1 MVYTIV
7 VHLRAKPDQES
18 ISKLHAKLLEAS
30 AVYSKDKET
39 LSWFVMQSVHDP
51 QDFTIVERYLNEGS
65 QKYHLS
71 NPYWKTFDPYVIPLL
86 EKDMD
91 LRRFEEL
98 VPASVEA
105 SKLSTAASLKPYFN
119 NKAFGSYPGAA
130 AFDPLN
136 QSYPN
141 PAIVSING
149 TYTSTQTGIVYK
161 SPGNTAP

>member
-1 MVYTIV
+1 MRHGPWSLVAENSSRRTSQKKTHSQNGLHDCRPYVNPALLPCRLRTSSLTRN
-7 VHLRAKPDQES
+7 HNHNSDLRAKPDQES

-98 VPASVEA
+98 VPASEH
-105 SKLSTAASLKPYFN
+105 
-119 NKAFGSYPGAA
+119 
-130 AFDPLN
+130 
-136 QSYPN
+136 
-141 PAIVSING
+141 
-149 TYTSTQTGIVYK
+149 
-161 SPGNTAP
+161 

>member
-30 AVYSKDKET
+30 AVYSQDKET

-51 QDFTIVERYLNEGS
+51 QDFTIVERYLQESS
-65 QKYHLS
+65 QEYHLN

-86 EKDMD
+86 EKEMD

-98 VPASVEA
+98 VPQV
-105 SKLSTAASLKPYFN
+105 
-119 NKAFGSYPGAA
+119 
-130 AFDPLN
+130 
-136 QSYPN
+136 PN
-141 PAIVSING
+141 
-149 TYTSTQTGIVYK
+149 
-161 SPGNTAP
+161 

>member
-1 MVYTIV
+1 MKNI
-7 VHLRAKPDQES
+7 
-18 ISKLHAKLLEAS
+18 
-30 AVYSKDKET
+30 
-39 LSWFVMQSVHDP
+39 LSLAALGWQLTAAFQ
-51 QDFTIVERYLNEGS
+51 G
-65 QKYHLS
+65 
-71 NPYWKTFDPYVIPLL
+71 
-86 EKDMD
+86 
-91 LRRFEEL
+91 
-98 VPASVEA
+98 VEA